1 MAVKKIT
8 GIYCIENIINH
19 KKYIGQSVNIKER
32 WRKHR
37 KELYAN
43 KHDNDYLQKSWNK
56 YGKAS
61 FSFYILEECKIEDL
75 DEKEIY
81 YIDLYKTLD
90 FKYGYNLKSGGQS
103 NGVIVSEE
111 VQNKMSQAIK
121 NSYTDELKEK
131 RRQAALAY
139 WSNPENLEKRK
150 GKNNG
155 MYGKHHSIETKSK
168 ISAKKQGVPCIYR
181 NSTPVYCVELQKE
194 FADATEAGKTLNIDG
209 SAVLKVCQG
218 KRHTCGG
225 YHWQFINNGK

>member
-8 GIYCIENIINH
+8 GIYCIENTVNH

-32 WRKHR
+32 WRVHR

-43 KHDNDYLQKSWNK
+43 KHDNDYLQKAWNK
-56 YGKAS
+56 YGKES
-61 FSFYILEECKIEDL
+61 FSFYIVEECTPEML

-81 YIDLYKTLD
+81 YIDFYNTLD
-90 FKYGYNLKSGGQS
+90 ENYGYNLKTGGQC
-103 NGVIVSEE
+103 NGVTVSD
-111 VQNKMSQAIK
+111 VIKSKISQAIK

-131 RRQAALAY
+131 RRQDSLSY
-139 WSNPENLEKRK
+139 WANPENKKRIL

-155 MYGKHHSIETKSK
+155 MYGKHHTSESLVKMSQNRKGI
-168 ISAKKQGVPCIYR
+168 ISWNR
-181 NSTPVYCVELQKE
+181 NTTPVLCIELQQE
-194 FADATEAGKTLNIDG
+194 FKDATDAGKSLGIDS

-225 YHWQFINNGK
+225 YHWQFATK

>member
-61 FSFYILEECKIEDL
+61 FSFYILEECKIEEL

-90 FKYGYNLKSGGQS
+90 FKYGYNLKSGGQC
-103 NGVIVSEE
+103 NGVIVSKE
-111 VQNKMSQAIK
+111 VRDKMSQAIK
-121 NSYTDELKEK
+121 DSYTNELKEK
-131 RRQAALAY
+131 RRQEALNY
-139 WSNPENLEKRK
+139 WSISENKKRIL

-155 MYGKHHSIETKSK
+155 MYGKHHTEDSKKK
-168 ISAKKQGVPCIYR
+168 ISINRSGISAYNR
-181 NSTPVYCVELQKE
+181 NTTPVLCIELNKI
-194 FADATEAGKTLNIDG
+194 FNDATEASKQMNIDSSG
-209 SAVLKVCQG
+209 ILKVCRNE
-218 KRHTCGG
+218 RHTCGG